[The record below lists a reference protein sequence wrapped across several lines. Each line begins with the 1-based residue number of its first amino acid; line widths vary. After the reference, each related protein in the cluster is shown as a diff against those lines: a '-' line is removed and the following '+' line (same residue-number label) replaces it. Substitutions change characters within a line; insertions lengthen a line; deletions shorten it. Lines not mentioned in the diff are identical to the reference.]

1 MGAIVICDACGNPG
15 EHATLGGC
23 VLALQSAAAEAEA
36 IGYAH
41 GASAV
46 LRELRGILYSDGPD
60 TSWDSDTLDA
70 VAHVLARHGVA
81 P

>member
-1 MGAIVICDACGNPG
+1 MTCDACGNP
-15 EHATLGGC
+15 ATSYRSKLRS
-23 VLALQSAAAEAEA
+23 LREAAAEAEA

>member
-1 MGAIVICDACGNPG
+1 MTCDACGNP
-15 EHATLGGC
+15 ATSYRSKLRS
-23 VLALQSAAAEAEA
+23 LREAAAEADA

-46 LRELRGILYSDGPD
+46 LRELAGVLYPDGPD
-60 TSWDSDTLDA
+60 TEWTPDTLDA
-70 VAHVLARHGVA
+70 VAGILTRHGVA

>member
-1 MGAIVICDACGNPG
+1 MICDACGNPG

-23 VLALQSAAAEAEA
+23 VLALQSAAAEADA

-46 LRELRGILYSDGPD
+46 LRELAGVLYPDGPD
-60 TSWDSDTLDA
+60 TEWTPDTLDA
-70 VAHVLARHGVA
+70 VAGILTRHGVA